1 MVPKE
6 SRFNQSVAASGM
18 CAHKAWRFPGSIPTM
33 RDGKLVQMPHSCHHV
48 ETIRH
53 PNSSYV
59 TTKLYGTST
68 CGCNNNM
75 IFSKIAI
82 LTFPTVDVCRYDA
95 RVMSFPHCNTRL
107 TSLRTLMAYF
117 LLPPNGEESFNTF
130 LCPDPDP
137 DPDHLRGGSI
147 HGIIRLV

>member
-6 SRFNQSVAASGM
+6 SGFNQSVAASGM
-18 CAHKAWRFPGSIPTM
+18 SHAKRDVFPGSIATL
-33 RDGKLVQMPHSCHHV
+33 RDGKLVQMPHSSHHV

-68 CGCNNNM
+68 CGCNNNT

-82 LTFPTVDVCRYDA
+82 LTFVTVDVCRA
-95 RVMSFPHCNTRL
+95 R
-107 TSLRTLMAYF
+107 
-117 LLPPNGEESFNTF
+117 
-130 LCPDPDP
+130 
-137 DPDHLRGGSI
+137 
-147 HGIIRLV
+147 